1 MLGLIV
7 KNVLQ
12 RNIEFIAGQND
23 IKIEKLRGRIVA
35 VSTLWIDV
43 GGLKDSDFFVI
54 TKGFNAYVFLTL
66 MPLRLKVTNFSYLLL
81 DSTLGVEFS
90 MSIREFE
97 LINLLKELAGY

>member
-54 TKGFNAYVFLTL
+54 TKGFNAYVLTL

-90 MSIREFE
+90 MSIREFA
-97 LINLLKELAGY
+97 LINLLNELASY